1 MHIDHCN
8 SKTDFE
14 ISQIAGERKFLSKI
28 ILICGIVEIS
38 NLRIAFTIVNN
49 GIYPLCKV
57 RK

>member
-1 MHIDHCN
+1 MHIDYCN

-49 GIYPLCKV
+49 GIYPL
-57 RK
+57 

>member
-8 SKTDFE
+8 SNTDFE

-38 NLRIAFTIVNN
+38 NLRIAFTIINS
-49 GIYPLCKV
+49 GIYPLCNV